1 MITVTHE
8 NKRKSIVNLFACKC
22 PRCREG
28 DMFENRNPYVLKE
41 TMKMNTHCKVCGQ
54 PLNIEVGFYYG
65 SSYISYAFSIAV
77 SAATFVLWWWGIG
90 FSLYDNRIFYWL
102 AFNAITLVALQP
114 YLMRVA
120 RTGWL
125 AIFVRYDRNWNIHE
139 IKVPERI
146 NETQEKNW

>member
-1 MITVTHE
+1 MTQQ
-8 NKRKSIVNLFACKC
+8 NKSKSILNLFACKC

-28 DMFENRNPYVLKE
+28 DMFVNKNAYVLKE
-41 TMKMNTHCKVCGQ
+41 TMKMNTHCNTCGQ

-65 SSYISYAFSIAV
+65 SSYISYAFSVAL
-77 SAATFVLWWWGIG
+77 SGATFALWWWTIG

-102 AFNAITLVALQP
+102 AFNAIVLVALQP

-125 AIFVRYDRNWNIHE
+125 AIFVRYDRNWRIHE
-139 IKVPERI
+139 IKVPERV
-146 NETQEKNW
+146 NAAQEKNW